1 MFSQDEMLIDLTNTG
16 LHRGEFKT
24 RILTYAVGRASFTC
38 IQVMIS
44 PITVRR
50 SFMAVSFQHSFLS
63 REFLMKK
70 FIIAATLMLF
80 AGWAHAADLG
90 GKVLRIGSDTTYPP
104 MEMVDE
110 KTGEIIGFD
119 VDLVD
124 AICERINCVPQFVT
138 TAWDGIFAALQ
149 QGEFDMVVSGVSIT
163 PERDKQMDFSDPYLV
178 VSQAIMVRIDDEGLT
193 LEDMKGAG
201 RKLASQT
208 GTTNAQLAEELVG
221 RNNVALFDTF
231 AAAVQ
236 ALRNGDVDGLVID
249 GTSAAAYEQQFAGE
263 LVVGIRGLNSDP
275 LGLVFREGD
284 GMVDAFN
291 TGLAQVKA
299 DGTLDKLVLKY
310 WSE

>member
-1 MFSQDEMLIDLTNTG
+1 
-16 LHRGEFKT
+16 
-24 RILTYAVGRASFTC
+24 
-38 IQVMIS
+38 
-44 PITVRR
+44 
-50 SFMAVSFQHSFLS
+50 
-63 REFLMKK
+63 MKR
-70 FIIAATLMLF
+70 FIIAATTLTLF
-80 AGWAHAADLG
+80 ASWVHAADLG
-90 GKVLRIGSDTTYPP
+90 GKVLQIGSDTTYPP

-110 KTGEIIGFD
+110 KTGEIVGFD

-124 AICERINCVPQFVT
+124 AICEQINCVPQFVT

-178 VSQAIMVRIDDEGLT
+178 VSQAIMVSIDDEGMT
-193 LEDMKGAG
+193 LDDMKGAG

-291 TGLAQVKA
+291 TGLAKVKA

>member
-1 MFSQDEMLIDLTNTG
+1 
-16 LHRGEFKT
+16 
-24 RILTYAVGRASFTC
+24 
-38 IQVMIS
+38 
-44 PITVRR
+44 
-50 SFMAVSFQHSFLS
+50 
-63 REFLMKK
+63 
-70 FIIAATLMLF
+70 MLF

-193 LEDMKGAG
+193 L
-201 RKLASQT
+201 
-208 GTTNAQLAEELVG
+208 
-221 RNNVALFDTF
+221 
-231 AAAVQ
+231 
-236 ALRNGDVDGLVID
+236 
-249 GTSAAAYEQQFAGE
+249 
-263 LVVGIRGLNSDP
+263 
-275 LGLVFREGD
+275 
-284 GMVDAFN
+284 
-291 TGLAQVKA
+291 
-299 DGTLDKLVLKY
+299 
-310 WSE
+310 